1 MSFAVDL
8 PLLIDFVAACGD
20 DFGLERQVAARN
32 ADAIELQLEISLAPE
47 VAWILGCFEMAD
59 EIATARKSL
68 LTELGDSAQVAK
80 NGIPDIDGGRGEVRF
95 VEGTLQKSTS
105 GQDDI
110 PCAGAQAQRK
120 DNEA

>member
-68 LTELGDSAQVAK
+68 LTMPITAWQAIVGKFLASWLFLGLALVLTFPVVLTV
-80 NGIPDIDGGRGEVRF
+80 NYL
-95 VEGTLQKSTS
+95 GTAHDWT
-105 GQDDI
+105 
-110 PCAGAQAQRK
+110 PPA
-120 DNEA
+120 